1 MSSFLFGVQPF
12 DLVTFVVVSG
22 ILVVTALIAMAMP
35 AIRAMRIDPVVAFRA
50 E

>member
-12 DLVTFVVVSG
+12 DLITFGVVSG
-22 ILVVTALIAMAMP
+22 VLVSTALIAMAMP
-35 AIRAMRIDPVVAFRA
+35 AIRAMRVDPVVAFRA